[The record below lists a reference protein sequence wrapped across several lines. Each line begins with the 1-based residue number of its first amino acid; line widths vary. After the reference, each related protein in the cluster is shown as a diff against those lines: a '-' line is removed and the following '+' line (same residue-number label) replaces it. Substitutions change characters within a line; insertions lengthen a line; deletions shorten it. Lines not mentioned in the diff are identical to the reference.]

1 MTTVPCDE
9 QAIAILNEMFAGLSD
24 RHRKI
29 MSEVA
34 KSSMAMAR
42 TYVAMEREACA
53 KMLDDLAREARTA
66 RDNYMTLGNAGM
78 DAQRHDNRAS
88 AYAAGAANIRA
99 RGDQP

>member
-1 MTTVPCDE
+1 MTTVPDDE

-29 MSEVA
+29 MSEVV

-53 KMLDDLAREARTA
+53 KIAEEEGDCRHVDHAQGFCACQSKA
-66 RDNYMTLGNAGM
+66 
-78 DAQRHDNRAS
+78 DA
-88 AYAAGAANIRA
+88 IRA
-99 RGDQP
+99 RGST